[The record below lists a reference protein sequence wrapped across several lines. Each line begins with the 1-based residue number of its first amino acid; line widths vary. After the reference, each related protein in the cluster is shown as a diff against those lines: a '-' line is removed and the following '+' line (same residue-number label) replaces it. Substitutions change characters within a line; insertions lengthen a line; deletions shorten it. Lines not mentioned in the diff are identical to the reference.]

1 MKLTRR
7 VLAVIVAVAMLAG
20 VMATGAF
27 AAVGDYDAT
36 SNPYTTKIGL
46 KAYRVD
52 DSGEYT
58 EITDGKVLDGEV
70 IRVEVWGQTN
80 YYANI
85 ANYVMAYSNGLFAP
99 TKLDGSTY
107 DYDATSAVGLGME
120 VIEQVA
126 YDEDALNAAKEA
138 DAENGYAV
146 FDAPYAFNA
155 AAKINTSFAGAD
167 NASTIASVYPKAWKS
182 GSAVNSTG
190 AAYNI
195 LTAGYGP
202 DIDLSLPASE
212 LSGYNMAVIMTEYQ
226 PLLTFNLTV
235 DAAAGTKGVVTIP
248 QEAVKSSTNT
258 SGNLYVSN
266 GTPNA
271 NFEDYGMPAY
281 EAQAVIAAGLNF
293 SQYKDTYED
302 GTVADRVV
310 DLSEGTI
317 NFTVVNSLDGG
328 DEPDEPE
335 VPVVNK
341 AALDAAIKT
350 LPAYTEAEAEATS
363 WAAYEEALADAKAV
377 YADPDATQ
385 DEVDTVEATLLAA
398 IAAVEPKPV
407 AVAPELVA
415 LGDTIID
422 EEYGYIYG
430 LPHGDLA
437 EIVDL
442 VEDGYAEVEGD
453 GYVVCTPVKRQSV
466 LGTGAKVELFDS
478 ADEVVATYYIVIFG
492 DTDGDSFITTDDI
505 ADAKRWYAYLDSTN
519 DYEDFTNP
527 ASFAM
532 EITGDGF
539 VDDSDFN
546 VVKRYY
552 AYLIDDVPQT
562 R

>member
-36 SNPYTTKIGL
+36 SNPYTAKIGL
-46 KAYRVD
+46 KAYRLD
-52 DSGEYT
+52 ESGEYT

-80 YYANI
+80 YYVSMATFI
-85 ANYVMAYSNGLFAP
+85 AAYSNSIFVP

-107 DYDATSAVGLGME
+107 DYDATAPLGKD
-120 VIEQVA
+120 VIEQIA
-126 YDEDALNAAKEA
+126 YDEEAAALADEA
-138 DAENGYAV
+138 VGNNGYAG
-146 FDAPYAFNA
+146 FDTPYEFNA
-155 AAKINTSFAGAD
+155 AVELIAAFAGAN
-167 NASTIASVYPKAWKS
+167 NASKIADMYPAAWKN
-182 GSAVNSTG
+182 GSEINATG
-190 AAYNI
+190 AAYNV
-195 LTAGYGP
+195 LSAGFGP
-202 DIDLSLPASE
+202 DIAMDRPATAM
-212 LSGYNMAVIMTEYQ
+212 SGYNMAVVLTEYQ
-226 PLLTFNLTV
+226 PIFTFNLTV
-235 DAAAGTKGVVTIP
+235 DAAANKKGVVTLP
-248 QEAVKSSTNT
+248 EAAVRSSSNT
-258 SGNLYVSN
+258 SGRMYVSV

-271 NFEDYGMPAY
+271 DFDLFGYPLY
-281 EAQAVIAAGLNF
+281 EAQAIPAGAFSF

-302 GTVADRVV
+302 GTEKDRVV

-328 DEPDEPE
+328 DEPEE
-335 VPVVNK
+335 PVVDK
-341 AALDAAIKT
+341 TALDAAIKT
-350 LPAYTEAEAEATS
+350 LPAFTEDEAEATS

-377 YADPDATQ
+377 YADPNATQ

-398 IAAVEPKPV
+398 IEAVVAKP

-422 EEYGYIYG
+422 EENGYIYG